1 MLVHDPDSPSAFER
15 RRHFRQPVNTPAFAS
30 FDGVTGG
37 MILDLSE
44 RGMSMQTVTPLN
56 PNQPHDFQLD
66 LLQPDSSIETTGF
79 IAWAD
84 ALGRAGV
91 RFSDLPEDSRMKL
104 KDWLESNATQASQMA
119 PRVTIFDRDR
129 TTTRRIIPRA
139 QRHQPVA
146 TLTLVGSEGEEVS
159 ASTTVQYDFDD
170 RQLDLGSALV
180 LIAQRAQ
187 SITRAQG
194 AAIGL
199 LQNGAIVCRAS
210 TGDCSPPIGSSL
222 GRESRI
228 SSECIRLRRTLHCEN
243 AEMDGRVDA
252 DTCRALG
259 LKSFL
264 VAPLQYESDVLGILG
279 VFSSQAYAFDQGDG
293 AVVQRIAQ
301 TIVGTLSGARQQTGN

>member
-1 MLVHDPDSPSAFER
+1 MLVNGPDSLRAAER
-15 RRHFRQPVNTPAFAS
+15 RRHLRQPVNTPAFAS

-56 PNQPHDFQLD
+56 PDQPHDFQLD

-104 KDWLESNATQASQMA
+104 NEWLASNSSHPSQMA

-129 TTTRRIIPRA
+129 ATTKRIVPKS
-139 QRHQPVA
+139 QRQPVA
-146 TLTLVGSEGEEVS
+146 TLTLVGSEGEDVG
-159 ASTTVQYDFDD
+159 ASTTVQYDFDE
-170 RQLDLGSALV
+170 RNGDLPSALA
-180 LIAQRAQ
+180 LITQRAQ

-199 LQNGAIVCRAS
+199 LQDNVLVCRAS
-210 TGDCSPPIGSSL
+210 SGTCAPPVGSCL
-222 GRESRI
+222 GAESRI

-243 AEMDGRVDA
+243 AEMDGRVDQE
-252 DTCRALG
+252 TCRSLG
-259 LKSFL
+259 LRSFL
-264 VAPLQYESDVLGILG
+264 VAPLQYESDVWGILG
-279 VFSSQAYAFDQGDG
+279 VFSSHPYAFDHGDST
-293 AVVQRIAQ
+293 VVQRIAQ
-301 TIVGTLSGARQQTGN
+301 TVVGTLSGARQQGGN